1 MLNEVINMKKELIIY
16 FSGFNTDPN
25 NIPMKYT
32 IFKEK
37 MEMKSDSLYID
48 VGLYKQYPLKKDFN
62 QAEEDWYITELI
74 KSYDKVSFV
83 ASSMGTIPALY
94 HYFKNDRK
102 VNSLSL
108 INPSFFI
115 EESVVSQYVEQWEA
129 DIVRAQQQAVLYFVD
144 NNEAEKFIYL
154 FLNEDDEVISPQN
167 NQMFLEKFIDYFAH
181 IHYSPHGGHNF
192 TNLDEV
198 MPQFEKI
205 FKQ

>member
-1 MLNEVINMKKELIIY
+1 MKKELIIY

-37 MEMKSDSLYID
+37 MEMKSDSISID
-48 VGLYKQYPLKKDFN
+48 VKLYKQYPLKKDFD
-62 QAEEDWYITELI
+62 QKAEDKYISELI

-94 HYFKNDRK
+94 HYFKNTGK
-102 VNSLSL
+102 VNTLSL
-108 INPSFFI
+108 INPSFYI

-129 DIVRAQQQAVLYFVD
+129 DIVRAQQQAVLKHVD
-144 NNEAEKFIYL
+144 SNEAEKFVYL
-154 FLNEDDEVISPQN
+154 FLNEDDEVISKQHN
-167 NQMFLEKFIDYFAH
+167 EMFLEKFIDYFAH

-192 TNLDEV
+192 TNIDEV
-198 MPQFEKI
+198 IPQFESI